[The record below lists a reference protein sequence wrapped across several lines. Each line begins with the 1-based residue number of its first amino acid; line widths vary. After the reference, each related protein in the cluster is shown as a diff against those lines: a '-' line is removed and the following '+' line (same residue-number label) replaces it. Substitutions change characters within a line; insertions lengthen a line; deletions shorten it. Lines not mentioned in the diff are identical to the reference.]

1 MVNHLPQFTGFRF
14 SIVRFS
20 ITRYIAMALF
30 YALFSAQIS
39 VAANNE
45 LPELGDST
53 SGFVSQSQEHLLGRI
68 WLRQLRAQTTTI
80 NDPLVISFIEELIY
94 RITPHSEVKDHRFE
108 FVVID
113 QGELNA
119 FAVPGGII
127 GINLGLFLHAND
139 EDEITSVLAH
149 ELAHLSQRHFARQIE
164 NSERQAPIALASLL
178 ASILLIAS
186 NNADAGFA
194 GIMGSQA
201 ASIQNRLAYSRDW
214 EREADRSGMKTMIN
228 AGLDPHAMTSMFEQ
242 MLAANRYSQ
251 RPPEF
256 LLTHPITDTRIS
268 DAANRAQ
275 QYPAKKRNRS
285 FNFLIL
291 QQKAQIRYTLARQ
304 DLATVFHRALQSTT
318 NNDEKDSY
326 RFSLASIDYNNR
338 QYSEALKQ
346 LNTLSESNHQQ
357 PAVLILRAELL
368 EALNRSPEAISLLQT
383 AYQLRP
389 NSYPIAISLAKI
401 MSSNGQASVATTDLQ
416 RWSERRGTDPIIW
429 NQLAESANAAQDLL
443 LAYRAKSE
451 YFFLNGH
458 KQKALRQLQF
468 AIDSA
473 QKQGKFQ
480 QQERLK
486 QRLLQMTHSKESLS
500 F

>member
-1 MVNHLPQFTGFRF
+1 MAKHLPQ
-14 SIVRFS
+14 SKIY
-20 ITRYIAMALF
+20 RYIVATFL
-30 YALFSAQIS
+30 YALFSVQVS
-39 VAANNE
+39 LAANNQ

-53 SGFVSQSQEHLLGRI
+53 SGFVSQNQEHQLGRI

-80 NDPLVISFIEELIY
+80 DDPLTISFIEELIF
-94 RITPHSEVKDHRFE
+94 RLAPHSEVKDHRFE

-127 GINLGLFLHAND
+127 GINLGIFLHAND
-139 EDEITSVLAH
+139 EDEISSILAH

-164 NSERQAPIALASLL
+164 NSERQAPMAIASLL

-194 GIMGSQA
+194 GLMGTQA

-214 EREADRSGMKTMIN
+214 EREADRTGMRTLVN
-228 AGLDPHAMTSMFEQ
+228 SGLDPHAMPSMFEQ
-242 MLAANRYSQ
+242 MLAANRYST

-275 QYPAKKRNRS
+275 AYKEKKRTRS

-291 QQKAQIRYTLARQ
+291 QQRAQIRYSLSTNDHVSFFA
-304 DLATVFHRALQSTT
+304 RALVSTT
-318 NNDEKDSY
+318 NTLEKDSY
-326 RFSLASIDYNNR
+326 HYSLASIQYRNR
-338 QYSEALKQ
+338 QYQQALAQ
-346 LNTLSESNHQQ
+346 LKRISDSNHDQ
-357 PAVLILRAELL
+357 PAVMILKADTLNKLDQSATAIKLL
-368 EALNRSPEAISLLQT
+368 KD
-383 AYQLRP
+383 AYRLRP
-389 NSYPIAISLAKI
+389 DNYPIAITLAQI
-401 MSSNGQASVATTDLQ
+401 QTQNGKAKDAISDLQ
-416 RWSERRGTDPIIW
+416 RWSERRGTDPVIW
-429 NQLAESANAAQDLL
+429 NQLAETANEAKDLL

-458 KQKALRQLQF
+458 KQKALRQLEF
-468 AIDSA
+468 AVDSA
-473 QKQGKFQ
+473 TKQGKFQ
-480 QQERLK
+480 QQERFK
-486 QRLLQMTHSKESLS
+486 QRLLQMTKSKESLS